1 MGRDRNQKS
10 IYTYLIVLIP
20 VVIVNS
26 LLARFGVIA
35 RPIGPAS
42 SGLYFSVAFMIAFA
56 LWFGAWGVIGA
67 YIGCFIGAGIL
78 AGLPHDINLYWS
90 LADVWQVLIPLIA
103 FKAFNADVSLRT
115 RRGILVFLIFGW
127 ILNNL
132 AGAGWGASTLALS
145 GLASLGDAPN
155 IFIGWFIGNLLVTI
169 AITPFLLR
177 YLTPLIQR
185 AGLHVKKYW
194 I

>member
-1 MGRDRNQKS
+1 MGSERNQKS
-10 IYTYLIVLIP
+10 IYAYLVVL
-20 VVIVNS
+20 VLVTIVNT
-26 LLARFGVIA
+26 LLARFGIIA

-67 YIGCFIGAGIL
+67 YIGCFIGAGVL
-78 AGLPHDINLYWS
+78 AGLPHDFNLYWS

-115 RRGILVFLIFGW
+115 RRDILVFLIFGW

-132 AGAGWGASTLALS
+132 AGAGWGASTLALC
-145 GLASLGDAPN
+145 GLAPLAEVPN
-155 IFIGWFIGNLLVTI
+155 IFIGWFTGNLVVTI

-177 YLTPLIQR
+177 IITPLIQR

-194 I
+194 A